1 VPEGAPAVVKMR
13 EDDPWNHPVVKVSWD
28 PSVIHPYPP
37 PLPPNSSFHNPQAW
51 NEWYLRHCGLTQAPT
66 DSLGAE
72 GTHQA
77 RWNDPSVPRGR
88 SHSAGRRQRSQSP
101 AASRAARRR

>member
-1 VPEGAPAVVKMR
+1 VPEGAPAVVKMSA
-13 EDDPWNHPVVKVSWD
+13 DDPWNHPVVKVSWD

-51 NEWYLRHCGLTQAPT
+51 NDWYLRHCGLTQAPT

-77 RWNDPSVPRGR
+77 RWNDPTVPRGR
-88 SHSAGRRQRSQSP
+88 SLSRTRQRSQSP
-101 AASRAARRR
+101 AASRGARRR